1 MLSVT
6 LDHVFKLSK
15 RFYSHIVI
23 VIVKGIKKLY
33 FLLVSKILQEKKYKE
48 ISTKREVLSTTLTIV
63 TRSPA
68 FVWVLLWEMRSFF
81 SNMQYYFK
89 DKLCILL
96 FLVFEIRHS
105 RRKAKTKSLL
115 ASTLEFPWLN
125 GKHLLVSA
133 DIWPFDN
140 AAITCRR
147 MIGRFIEFKELSY
160 ASNRQ
165 RFGQS
170 AWRSLFVQ

>member
-1 MLSVT
+1 MVDSCLWGEKIHLYQQVSPMLSVT
-6 LDHVFKLSK
+6 LDHVLKLSK
-15 RFYSHIVI
+15 RFCSHKVI
-23 VIVKGIKKLY
+23 VIVKGIKQLN
-33 FLLVSKILQEKKYKE
+33 FLLVSTILQEKKYKE
-48 ISTKREVLSTTLTIV
+48 IATTWQVLSSTLPIV

-68 FVWVLLWEMRSFF
+68 FVWILLWEMRSFF

-89 DKLCILL
+89 EKLCILL
-96 FLVFEIRHS
+96 FLVFEIRYS

-140 AAITCRR
+140 AAITCRK
-147 MIGRFIEFKELSY
+147 MIGRLIDLKS
-160 ASNRQ
+160 
-165 RFGQS
+165 
-170 AWRSLFVQ
+170 